1 MLELIEAKNIDAL
14 MFFIVVR
21 VGIILVCWFFMVVSS
36 IVDFWSGTT
45 TAKALGQALM
55 SHGFRRT
62 VTKIGDYVR
71 LMLFALMFDILGS
84 LLPFYIVPFA
94 TILCTIAVI
103 YIEGKSVVENSK
115 RKKAHAADVPDIV
128 KKIVQATTA
137 EQGHEILD
145 KISQLLPLNKKEN
158 ETTGN

>member
-1 MLELIEAKNIDAL
+1 MLEFIDTKNIDGL
-14 MFFIVVR
+14 IFFIAIR
-21 VGIILVCWFFMVVSS
+21 VSIILTCWLFMIISNV
-36 IVDFWSGTT
+36 VDFWSGTS

-62 VTKIGDYVR
+62 ITKIGDYVR

-103 YIEGKSVVENSK
+103 CIEGKSVIENSR
-115 RKKAHAADVPDIV
+115 RKKAHAADIPDIV
-128 KKIVQATTA
+128 KKIVQAMTT
-137 EQGHEILD
+137 EQGHEVFREISNITALNTKD
-145 KISQLLPLNKKEN
+145 K
-158 ETTGN
+158 

>member
-1 MLELIEAKNIDAL
+1 MLELIEAKNINAL
-14 MFFIVVR
+14 MFFIAVR

-36 IVDFWSGTT
+36 IVDFWSGID

-55 SHGFRRT
+55 SNGFRRT

-84 LLPFYIVPFA
+84 LLSFYIAPFA
-94 TILCTIAVI
+94 TILCTIAII

-115 RKKAHAADVPDIV
+115 RKKAHAAEVPDIV
-128 KKIVQATTA
+128 RKIVQAATV
-137 EQGHEILD
+137 EQGHEIFNEIA
-145 KISQLLPLNKKEN
+145 KIMALKEK
-158 ETTGN
+158 EK

>member
-1 MLELIEAKNIDAL
+1 MLELIEAKNINAL
-14 MFFIVVR
+14 MFFIVIR

-45 TAKALGQALM
+45 TAKALGQTLM

-62 VTKIGDYVR
+62 ITKIGDYVR

-84 LLPFYIVPFA
+84 LLSFYIVPFA
-94 TILCTIAVI
+94 TILCTVAVI
-103 YIEGKSVVENSK
+103 YIEGRSVVENSK

-128 KKIVQATTA
+128 KKIVQAATA
-137 EQGHEILD
+137 EQGRKILNEITKITALND
-145 KISQLLPLNKKEN
+145 KDDEKNQ
-158 ETTGN
+158 

>member
-1 MLELIEAKNIDAL
+1 MLELIEAKNFDGL
-14 MFFIVVR
+14 MFFIAIR
-21 VGIILVCWFFMVVSS
+21 VGIILICWIFMILSS

-55 SHGFRRT
+55 SHGFRKT
-62 VTKIGDYVR
+62 ITKIGDYVR

-84 LLPFYIVPFA
+84 LLSFYIIPFV
-94 TILCTIAVI
+94 TILCTVAVI

-115 RKKAHAADVPDIV
+115 RKKAHAAEVPDIV
-128 KKIVQATTA
+128 KQIVRATTA

-145 KISQLLPLNKKEN
+145 KISQLLALNEKDK
-158 ETTGN
+158 

>member
-1 MLELIEAKNIDAL
+1 MLELIESKNIEAL
-14 MFFIVVR
+14 MFFIAIR
-21 VGIILVCWFFMVVSS
+21 VGVILVCWFFMVVSS

-84 LLPFYIVPFA
+84 LLSFYIAPFA

-103 YIEGKSVVENSK
+103 CIEGRSVIENSR
-115 RKKAHAADVPDIV
+115 RKKAHAGDVPDIV
-128 KKIVQATTA
+128 KKIVQAATA
-137 EQGHEILD
+137 EQGHEILSEVTKIISLND
-145 KISQLLPLNKKEN
+145 KEK
-158 ETTGN
+158 

>member
-1 MLELIEAKNIDAL
+1 MLELIEAKNFDGL
-14 MFFIVVR
+14 MFFIVIR
-21 VGIILVCWFFMVVSS
+21 VGIILVCWLFMILSS

-45 TAKALGQALM
+45 TAKALGQTLM

-62 VTKIGDYVR
+62 ITKIGDYVR

-84 LLPFYIVPFA
+84 LLSFYIIPFV

-128 KKIVQATTA
+128 KQIVRATTA

-145 KISQLLPLNKKEN
+145 KISQLLTLNEKDK
-158 ETTGN
+158 

>member
-14 MFFIVVR
+14 MFFIAIR

-84 LLPFYIVPFA
+84 LLSFYIVPFA

-115 RKKAHAADVPDIV
+115 RKKAHAADVPDKV
-128 KKIVQATTA
+128 KKIVQAVSQKDA
-137 EQGHEILD
+137 EIILE
-145 KISQLLPLNKKEN
+145 QLTKK
-158 ETTGN
+158 